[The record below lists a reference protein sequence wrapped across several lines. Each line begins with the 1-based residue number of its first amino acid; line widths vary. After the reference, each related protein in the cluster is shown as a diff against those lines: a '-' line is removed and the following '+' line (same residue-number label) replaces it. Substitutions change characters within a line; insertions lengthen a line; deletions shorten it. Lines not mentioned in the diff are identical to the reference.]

1 MGLKEIDSENKK
13 LVEIAPEIEN
23 SLSYQ
28 IIRLLKK
35 KDTPDEQISATVYEL
50 VITWVNRLLFI
61 KMFEGQLISFN
72 SDTPDF
78 HILDKEKH

>member
-35 KDTPDEQISATVYEL
+35 KDTPDEQISAL
-50 VITWVNRLLFI
+50 CMNWLLH
-61 KMFEGQLISFN
+61 GS
-72 SDTPDF
+72 TDF
-78 HILDKEKH
+78 FL

>member
-50 VITWVNRLLFI
+50 VITWINRLLFI
-61 KMFEGQLISFN
+61 KLFEGQLISFN
-72 SDTPDF
+72 SGTPDF